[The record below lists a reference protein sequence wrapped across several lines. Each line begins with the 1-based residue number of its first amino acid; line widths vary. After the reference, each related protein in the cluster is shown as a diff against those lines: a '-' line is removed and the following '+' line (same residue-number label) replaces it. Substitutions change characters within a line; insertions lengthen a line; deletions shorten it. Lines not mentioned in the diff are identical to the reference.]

1 MNPPQLIHGA
11 LVVHNPGP
19 SSPRQVSTRPM
30 LEPHHGKG
38 SAMASLTDAHV
49 LVARGLLAT
58 VLDAPGSVTPQASLD
73 LVQALCE
80 LAPVGALPAY
90 PSATSA
96 ATSATLAATSAATD
110 AVADLRTAR
119 SHLRQAIPDE
129 IDVGAVMRLAAAIR
143 CIDAALRAV
152 PS

>member
-1 MNPPQLIHGA
+1 
-11 LVVHNPGP
+11 
-19 SSPRQVSTRPM
+19 
-30 LEPHHGKG
+30 
-38 SAMASLTDAHV
+38 MASLADTHV
-49 LVARGLLAT
+49 LEARGLLAT

-80 LAPVGALPAY
+80 LAPAGALPAY
-90 PSATSA
+90 PST
-96 ATSATLAATSAATD
+96 TPTTWCGTG

-119 SHLRQAIPDE
+119 WHLRQAIPDE
-129 IDVGAVMRLAAAIR
+129 VDVAAVLRLAAAIG

>member
-11 LVVHNPGP
+11 LVVQNPGP

-38 SAMASLTDAHV
+38 PAMASLADTHV
-49 LVARGLLAT
+49 LEARGLLAT
-58 VLDAPGSVTPQASLD
+58 VLDAPRSVTPQASLD

-80 LAPVGALPAY
+80 LAPAGALPAY
-90 PSATSA
+90 PST
-96 ATSATLAATSAATD
+96 TSAATD

-119 SHLRQAIPDE
+119 WHLRQAIPDE
-129 IDVGAVMRLAAAIR
+129 VDVAAVLRLAAAIG

>member
-11 LVVHNPGP
+11 LVVQNPGP

-38 SAMASLTDAHV
+38 PAMASLADTHV
-49 LVARGLLAT
+49 LEARGT
-58 VLDAPGSVTPQASLD
+58 VLDAPGSVCPQASLD
-73 LVQALCE
+73 VVQALCE
-80 LAPVGALPAY
+80 LAPAGALPAY
-90 PSATSA
+90 PSTTSTTWSGA
-96 ATSATLAATSAATD
+96 D
-110 AVADLRTAR
+110 AVEDLRTAR
-119 SHLRQAIPDE
+119 WHLRQAIPDE
-129 IDVGAVMRLAAAIR
+129 VNVAAVMRLAAAIG